1 MEFDAEILKDQPA
14 GFYQKYEPK
23 ETLGSGLSS
32 VVRRCVHKET
42 GMEYAV
48 KIIDRYSD
56 KGKMMKGRDEA
67 TQVRTEIEALSKVA
81 GHPNIIKLVDVYES
95 SAFFFLVFELAQG
108 GELFDYLTKVVT
120 IPEKEARKLM
130 VQIFSAVAHMH
141 KNSVVH
147 RDLKPENILLDETNR
162 VVVSDF
168 GFAITLL
175 ENEKIREFCGTY
187 GYLAPE
193 TLKCYMLENEPGYGK
208 EVDLWA
214 CGVILYTLLVGFAPF
229 WHRRQVTMIKSI
241 TEGKYKFGSP
251 EWDDISEGPKDL
263 IRKLLVV
270 DAKKR
275 ITADQALLHPWLEGL
290 TTQSP
295 RTRIRRRFKAVAVA
309 IITMKEL
316 YYTYHVRHQP
326 FTKEAVLKDPYGY
339 KPVRKLIDG
348 CAFKI
353 YSHWVKRR
361 HDQDQNRAALF
372 QNTSK
377 CEVKTAG
384 LEHVPTFLYQ
394 LNSPWIKKASSY
406 RKLTEALKKREDTSS
421 NRKHIL

>member
-1 MEFDAEILKDQPA
+1 MLFN
-14 GFYQKYEPK
+14 
-23 ETLGSGLSS
+23 GL
-32 VVRRCVHKET
+32 
-42 GMEYAV
+42 
-48 KIIDRYSD
+48 
-56 KGKMMKGRDEA
+56 MK
-67 TQVRTEIEALSKVA
+67 
-81 GHPNIIKLVDVYES
+81 
-95 SAFFFLVFELAQG
+95 
-108 GELFDYLTKVVT
+108 
-120 IPEKEARKLM
+120 
-130 VQIFSAVAHMH
+130 
-141 KNSVVH
+141 
-147 RDLKPENILLDETNR
+147 
-162 VVVSDF
+162 
-168 GFAITLL
+168 
-175 ENEKIREFCGTY
+175 C
-187 GYLAPE
+187 
-193 TLKCYMLENEPGYGK
+193 
-208 EVDLWA
+208 VDLFSF
-214 CGVILYTLLVGFAPF
+214 LY
-229 WHRRQVTMIKSI
+229 Q
-241 TEGKYKFGSP
+241 
-251 EWDDISEGPKDL
+251 
-263 IRKLLVV
+263 
-270 DAKKR
+270 
-275 ITADQALLHPWLEGL
+275 
-290 TTQSP
+290 
-295 RTRIRRRFKAVAVA
+295 AVAVA